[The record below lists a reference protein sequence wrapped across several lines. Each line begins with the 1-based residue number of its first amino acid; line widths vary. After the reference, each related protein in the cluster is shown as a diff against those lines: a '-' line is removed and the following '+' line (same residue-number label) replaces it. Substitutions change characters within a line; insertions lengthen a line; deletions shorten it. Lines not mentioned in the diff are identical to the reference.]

1 MTVAAASNLANMP
14 PWPPH
19 SSPDA
24 SEAAAGGEAAAKYHQ
39 LSGVR
44 ARVSGGQTTAG
55 AGARRHGGKQTEGTL
70 PLPGRRR
77 MKLVVDVEYPSNQHH
92 SLIFV
97 HSLCPRRSKTNE
109 VILI

>member
-14 PWPPH
+14 GWPLT
-19 SSPDA
+19 SADA

-55 AGARRHGGKQTEGTL
+55 AGAGDTGESRQREHCRCRGGGE
-70 PLPGRRR
+70 
-77 MKLVVDVEYPSNQHH
+77 
-92 SLIFV
+92 
-97 HSLCPRRSKTNE
+97 
-109 VILI
+109 

>member
-14 PWPPH
+14 GWPPH
-19 SSPDA
+19 LTSADA

-55 AGARRHGGKQTEGTL
+55 AGAGAGDTGESRQREHCRCRGGGE
-70 PLPGRRR
+70 
-77 MKLVVDVEYPSNQHH
+77 
-92 SLIFV
+92 
-97 HSLCPRRSKTNE
+97 
-109 VILI
+109 